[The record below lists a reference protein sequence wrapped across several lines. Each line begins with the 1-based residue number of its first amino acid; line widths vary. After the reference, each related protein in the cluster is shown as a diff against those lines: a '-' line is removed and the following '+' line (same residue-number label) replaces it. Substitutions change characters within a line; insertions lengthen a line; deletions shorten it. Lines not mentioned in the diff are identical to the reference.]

1 MTKRSLYSKNLLLP
15 NICSKNNSYIRT
27 YTLHAKKTKNIY
39 YLLLPMLKNIFKHDL
54 AVLVKSS
61 WTNVLWVSIFIGFLL
76 FLLNIFLWISLYA
89 NQFTAD
95 LKERLGMYF
104 YIKEDTTQTN
114 EIYKKV
120 ITLKDELEAKGLK
133 VMFSSKDD
141 ALAFLQKK
149 IPDVVSNFQK
159 FGIDNPL
166 PATLYVMFDS
176 DNKYESLKTII
187 LKNKDIILNT
197 KDIDAW
203 STLKQQENRVL
214 TIINLS
220 NFIVGFSYLIIAIL
234 LAIIIAFLWFLLK
247 NIFHAFHRELE
258 VKKILWASYHQII
271 NGFVSLTVN
280 VLWFSFL
287 ICLALLLV
295 SWISINYYI
304 YTLFDITLWSIF
316 SNIILVV
323 GMFLAEIII
332 ISWVGFWFSYF
343 FARSLNKKL

>member
-1 MTKRSLYSKNLLLP
+1 
-15 NICSKNNSYIRT
+15 
-27 YTLHAKKTKNIY
+27 
-39 YLLLPMLKNIFKHDL
+39 
-54 AVLVKSS
+54 
-61 WTNVLWVSIFIGFLL
+61 
-76 FLLNIFLWISLYA
+76 
-89 NQFTAD
+89 
-95 LKERLGMYF
+95 
-104 YIKEDTTQTN
+104 
-114 EIYKKV
+114 
-120 ITLKDELEAKGLK
+120 
-133 VMFSSKDD
+133 
-141 ALAFLQKK
+141 
-149 IPDVVSNFQK
+149 
-159 FGIDNPL
+159 
-166 PATLYVMFDS
+166 
-176 DNKYESLKTII
+176 
-187 LKNKDIILNT
+187 
-197 KDIDAW
+197 
-203 STLKQQENRVL
+203 
-214 TIINLS
+214 
-220 NFIVGFSYLIIAIL
+220 VGFSYLIIAIL

>member
-1 MTKRSLYSKNLLLP
+1 
-15 NICSKNNSYIRT
+15 
-27 YTLHAKKTKNIY
+27 
-39 YLLLPMLKNIFKHDL
+39 MLKSSLSKIFKHDL
-54 AVLVKSS
+54 SSLLKTS
-61 WTNVLWVSIFIGFLL
+61 WTNVLGVSVFIGFLL
-76 FLLNIFLWISLYA
+76 FLLNIFLWVSLYA
-89 NQFTAD
+89 NQFTGQ
-95 LKERLGMYF
+95 LKDRLGMYF

-120 ITLKDELEAKGLK
+120 ITLKDQLEAQGLK

-176 DNKYESLKTII
+176 DSKYESLKTII
-187 LKNKDIILNT
+187 LANKDIILNT
-197 KDIDAW
+197 KDIDTW

-220 NFIVGFSYLIIAIL
+220 NFVVGLSYVIITILLLIIL
-234 LAIIIAFLWFLLK
+234 SFLGFLLK
-247 NIFHAFHRELE
+247 NIFHTFHRELE
-258 VKKILWASYHQII
+258 VKKTLWATSHQITQW
-271 NGFVSLTVN
+271 FVALTVN
-280 VLWFSFL
+280 VLLFSFL

-295 SWISINYYI
+295 SWITINYYI
-304 YTLFDITLWSIF
+304 YTLFNITLWSVF
-316 SNIILVV
+316 SNLLLILGV
-323 GMFLAEIII
+323 FIWEIIVVA
-332 ISWVGFWFSYF
+332 WVGFGFSHF

>member
-1 MTKRSLYSKNLLLP
+1 
-15 NICSKNNSYIRT
+15 
-27 YTLHAKKTKNIY
+27 
-39 YLLLPMLKNIFKHDL
+39 MLKNSLSKIFKHDL
-54 AVLVKSS
+54 TSLIKTS
-61 WTNVLWVSIFIGFLL
+61 WTNVLWVSVFIGFLL
-76 FLLNIFLWISLYA
+76 FLLNIFLWVSLYA
-89 NQFTAD
+89 NQFTGQ
-95 LKERLGMYF
+95 LKDRLGMYF
-104 YIKEDTTQTN
+104 YIKEDTTQSN

-120 ITLKDELEAKGLK
+120 ITLKDELEAKWLK

-149 IPDVVSNFQK
+149 IPDLVTNFQK
-159 FGIDNPL
+159 FGIENPL
-166 PATLYVMFDS
+166 PATLYVMFDNDS
-176 DNKYESLKTII
+176 KYESLKTII
-187 LKNKDIILNT
+187 LQNKDIILNT

-220 NFIVGFSYLIIAIL
+220 NFIVGLSYLIIAIL
-234 LAIIIAFLWFLLK
+234 FFIIIAFLGFLLK

-258 VKKILWASYHQII
+258 VKKILWASYNQII
-271 NGFVSLTVN
+271 QWFVALTVN

-295 SWISINYYI
+295 SWITINYYI
-304 YTLFDITLWSIF
+304 YSLFNVTLWSIF

-323 GMFLAEIII
+323 GIFLAEIILI
-332 ISWVGFWFSYF
+332 TGVGFWFSYF